1 MSKIKVINDR
11 CPLQGEC
18 GRKKCEHKFC
28 ERDCSYYQDNA
39 RPGAEIPDQEE
50 AMEAEWEAR
59 MSDRS
64 VLANATAT
72 ATPQEPE
79 PVVVQGNSS
88 LLVLLPVD
96 RLHPH
101 PDNPRKDLGDL
112 TELADSIKANGV
124 FQNLTVVPDDPTSS
138 YTSFTVIIGH
148 RRLAAAKLA
157 GLTEVPCA
165 VTEMTVKEQVQTMLL
180 ENMQRSDLTVYEQ
193 AQGFQMMLDLGST
206 VDEIAEK
213 SGFSKAT
220 VRRRVKMMELD
231 QDTLKQVSSERQLS
245 LADFDKL
252 AQVED
257 IKARN
262 QCLAEIGTSQFAQSV
277 ATQLRKQSIKKNL
290 PIVKKA
296 IKDAKGKSIKQS
308 ETWGEKY
315 ENIGTN
321 IKLAEWKEGDP
332 LIPEKVDGK
341 LFYRLDEQYG
351 NLSFYQERK
360 KAPPVRKSAE
370 QIAKEK
376 QIESAWNEL
385 DEKATIA
392 YDLRS
397 QFVEGLTWGKKNAES
412 ILRGA
417 MIAGVLEAI
426 DYMSTGRTEMGKV
439 LGIDMTSYD
448 SNRGIKAMGALKE
461 LKEKDISALVYAM
474 FNDSPKENLAS
485 GSKYDYPK
493 FKASSKLIGLYDWLS
508 LLGYEMSD
516 VEKALLDGT
525 HELFHRGDPAPKAEQ
540 EAAKNE

>member
-1 MSKIKVINDR
+1 MKKEINDR
-11 CPLQGEC
+11 CPLQSEC

-28 ERDCSYYQDNA
+28 ERDCSYYQGNA
-39 RPGAEIPDQEE
+39 RPGAEIPDQVE

-59 MSDRS
+59 MTDKS
-64 VLANATAT
+64 VLSDTSAPAALQD
-72 ATPQEPE
+72 AE
-79 PVVVQGNSS
+79 PVVVHGDAGA
-88 LLVLLPVD
+88 LVLLPVD

-101 PDNPRKDLGDL
+101 PDNPRKELGDL
-112 TELADSIKANGV
+112 TELANSIKTNGV

-157 GLTEVPCA
+157 GLTEVPCV
-165 VTEMTVKEQVQTMLL
+165 VTEMTAKEQIQTMLL

-277 ATQLRKQSIKKNL
+277 ATQLRKQSITKNL
-290 PIVKKA
+290 PVVKKA
-296 IKDAKGKSIKQS
+296 IKNAKGKAIKQS
-308 ETWGEKY
+308 ETWNGKY
-315 ENIGTN
+315 ESIGEH
-321 IKLAEWKEGDP
+321 IQIAEWKEGDP

-341 LFYRLDEQYG
+341 LFYHLDEQYG
-351 NLSFYQERK
+351 GLRFYQERK

-370 QIAKEK
+370 QIAKEE
-376 QIESAWNEL
+376 QIESAWREL
-385 DEKATIA
+385 DEKAAIA

-397 QFVEGLTWGKKNAES
+397 QFVEGVTWGKKNAEF

-417 MIAGVLEAI
+417 LIAGVLEAL
-426 DYMSTGRTEMGKV
+426 DYMSTGRIEMGKI
-439 LGIDMTSYD
+439 LGIDTTSYD
-448 SNRGIKAMGALKE
+448 SNRGVNALVALKE
-461 LKEKDISALVYAM
+461 LKEKDIPALIYAT
-474 FNDSPKENLAS
+474 FSDSPKENLTS
-485 GSKYDYPK
+485 GGKYDYPK
-493 FKASSKLIGLYDWLS
+493 FKASSKLMGLYDWLA

-516 VEKALLDGT
+516 EEKMLLDGT
-525 HELFHRGDPAPKAEQ
+525 HELYHRGDPVPQGNK
-540 EAAKNE
+540 EAAQDE